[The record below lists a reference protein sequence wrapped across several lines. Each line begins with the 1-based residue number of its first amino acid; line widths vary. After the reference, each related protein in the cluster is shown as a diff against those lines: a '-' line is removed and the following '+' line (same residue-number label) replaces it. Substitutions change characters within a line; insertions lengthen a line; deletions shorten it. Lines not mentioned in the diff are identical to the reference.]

1 MKYLEFTTG
10 NNYLDEALENY
21 LMHGL
26 KPGGFLTSVLAN
38 DLSLSIS
45 RADAWNKDNLPAI
58 VNAVVYSVP
67 EISWGS
73 YQRVRDWCSNKDG
86 RQAAYAEYIREKHI
100 IKKLKNSY

>member
-67 EISWGS
+67 EI
-73 YQRVRDWCSNKDG
+73 
-86 RQAAYAEYIREKHI
+86 
-100 IKKLKNSY
+100 